1 MDYVPPDGP
10 LPDAESLL
18 GDSEDETTNGASES
32 AAAGVM
38 NGDGTSPE
46 DSRSG
51 GVKYSRLRLILQ
63 APETI
68 KA

>member
-18 GDSEDETTNGASES
+18 GDSDDEMSSANES
-32 AAAGVM
+32 AAAGGM
-38 NGDGTSPE
+38 NGGTSSVLTE
-46 DSRSG
+46 DSR